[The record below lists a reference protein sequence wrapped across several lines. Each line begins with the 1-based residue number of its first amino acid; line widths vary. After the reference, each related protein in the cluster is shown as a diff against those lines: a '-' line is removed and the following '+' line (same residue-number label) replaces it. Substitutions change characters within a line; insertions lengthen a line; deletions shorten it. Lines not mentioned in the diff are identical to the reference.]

1 MKLKNNLLEIL
12 IQKDKELL
20 VFLNN
25 LGSEQWDSFW
35 LLITKQLYWT
45 PLFLLIFYMI
55 FKTFGLKKG
64 GFIVLSV
71 IILVAF
77 SDQFTNF
84 LKDYFQRLRPNNDP
98 EINHLL
104 RNFIQPQSFSF
115 TSGHATT
122 SIFFTVFIILLL
134 RDYYKY
140 TYFLLLFPLV
150 FGYSRIYLGVHF
162 PLDIFI
168 GFIVGTILAIL
179 YYKMFSIVFKKL
191 MR

>member
-1 MKLKNNLLEIL
+1 MLEIL

-20 VFLNN
+20 IFLNN
-25 LGSEQWDSFW
+25 LGTEQWDSFW

-45 PLFLLIFYMI
+45 PLFMLIFYMI

-64 GFIVLSV
+64 GFILLSI

-84 LKDYFQRLRPNNDP
+84 IKDYFQRLRPNNDP

-122 SIFFTVFIILLL
+122 STFFTVFVILLL
-134 RDYYKY
+134 RNHYKN
-140 TYFLLLFPLV
+140 TYFLLLFPLI

-162 PLDIFI
+162 PLDIVT
-168 GFIVGTILAIL
+168 GFISGTIFAIL
-179 YYKMFSIVFKKL
+179 YYKLFSIVFKKL
-191 MR
+191 MG

>member
-1 MKLKNNLLEIL
+1 MVEIL

-20 VFLNN
+20 IFLNN
-25 LGSEQWDSFW
+25 LGTEQWDSFW

-64 GFIVLSV
+64 GFIVLSI
-71 IILVAF
+71 IILVVF
-77 SDQFTNF
+77 SDQFTNII
-84 LKDYFQRLRPNNDP
+84 KDYFQRLRPNNDP

-122 SIFFTVFIILLL
+122 STFFTVFVILLL
-134 RDYYKY
+134 RNHYKN
-140 TYFLLLFPLV
+140 TYFLLLFPLI

-162 PLDIFI
+162 PLDIVT
-168 GFIVGTILAIL
+168 GFIAGTILAIL
-179 YYKMFSIVFKKL
+179 YYKLFNVVFKKL
-191 MR
+191 MG

>member
-1 MKLKNNLLEIL
+1 MLEIL

-20 VFLNN
+20 IFLNN

-35 LLITKQLYWT
+35 LLITKQFYWT

-64 GFIVLSV
+64 SFVVLSI
-71 IILVAF
+71 IILIAF
-77 SDQFTNF
+77 SDQLTN
-84 LKDYFQRLRPNNDP
+84 LIKDYFQRLRPNNDP
-98 EINHLL
+98 EINYLL

-122 SIFFTVFIILLL
+122 STFFTVFIILLL
-134 RDYYKY
+134 KKHYKN
-140 TYFLLLFPLV
+140 TYFLLLFPLF

-162 PLDIFI
+162 PLDIFT
-168 GFIVGTILAIL
+168 GFIAGTILAIF
-179 YYKMFSIVFKKL
+179 YYKLFSVVFKKL
-191 MR
+191 MS

>member
-1 MKLKNNLLEIL
+1 MKNNLLEIL